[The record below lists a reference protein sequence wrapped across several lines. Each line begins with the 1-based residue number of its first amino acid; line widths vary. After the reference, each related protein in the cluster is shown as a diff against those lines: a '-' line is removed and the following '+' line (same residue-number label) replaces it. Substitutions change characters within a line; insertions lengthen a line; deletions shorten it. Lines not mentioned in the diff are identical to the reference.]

1 MSDPNVRTKQHQ
13 MIVIGCALGGI
24 LALSLAG
31 MYFFDRGPT
40 TQQDKPKT
48 VNITAPGSV
57 DDKDA
62 WRAQQAAK
70 EKSNET
76 QINEV
81 KALLKQQQEASTKL
95 SQELDAIKAVKNKA
109 ATTSVPPAPVDQ
121 QILEQPL
128 PVAPRR
134 LPPDP
139 RPPVLVNGRP
149 GSPATP
155 LNTPL
160 NQLNGGEPRARELEI
175 IRFDGAS
182 SARGSNGANDP
193 EKTEVLGF
201 PVDEN
206 AKKYGSTKP
215 KDAQDGS
222 RSRQIEFLPAGSFV
236 RASMLNGVDAPTGG
250 QAQSN
255 PLPLALHVIDT
266 ANLANKYKLN
276 ITDCRFIVAA
286 WGDLSSERTMGRTES
301 LTCIIDGEAVEMQV
315 KGQVIGEDGKAGM
328 RGRLVTK
335 QGQLLANALFAGSLS
350 GIGRAFQ
357 AAATTTTTGGAGV
370 TQTIDPEKVTQAGIG
385 GGVSAAANT
394 LAQYYLKA
402 ADKLFPVIETDGGRI
417 VEVLITKGAVFTSK
431 AETNDRARGL
441 LSRSGRT
448 DPRSFSDD

>member
-1 MSDPNVRTKQHQ
+1 MSDPNVRTKRHQ
-13 MIVIGCALGGI
+13 IIVIGCALGGI
-24 LALSLAG
+24 LTLSLAG
-31 MYFFDRGPT
+31 MYFFDREPT
-40 TQQDKPKT
+40 TTQDKPKT

-76 QINEV
+76 QINEL
-81 KALLKQQQEASTKL
+81 KMLLKQQQESSSKL
-95 SQELDAIKAVKNKA
+95 TQELDTIKTAKSKTATVSVSPAV
-109 ATTSVPPAPVDQ
+109 VDQ

-128 PVAPRR
+128 PLATRR
-134 LPPDP
+134 GPPDA
-139 RPPVLVNGRP
+139 RPPVGQT
-149 GSPATP
+149 GSPAAS

-160 NQLNGGEPRARELEI
+160 NQLNAGEPRARELEI
-175 IRFDGAS
+175 IRFDGGS
-182 SARGSNGANDP
+182 STRGSSGSSDP

-201 PVDEN
+201 PVEEN
-206 AKKYGSTKP
+206 AKKYGSTKS
-215 KDAQDGS
+215 KNAQDGS

-357 AAATTTTTGGAGV
+357 AGATTTTTGAAGV
-370 TQTIDPEKVTQAGIG
+370 TQTIDPENVVQAGIG

-417 VEVLITKGAVFTSK
+417 VEVLITKGAVLTGK
-431 AETNDRARGL
+431 PEMHDNARGL
-441 LSRSGRT
+441 LSRSGMRT
-448 DPRSFSDD
+448 GYDNKGNGDD